1 MKSAKE
7 VYNFIYNDG
16 RIREIYKSIDER
28 ENANVDAW
36 GHHNFNHVS
45 NVKDIVEEILRML
58 NYDNEFIEEAKIAA
72 IMHDVGAIQGKEN
85 HAERSYIYAK
95 NYFNENNINIE
106 HKEQVLEAIK
116 NHSDGFDSDNIIQL
130 ALILADKLD
139 IKYTRPTK
147 RGLEIPGNRQYG
159 NIENINTEIKDGAL
173 KIKFKSNDKLD
184 KKELE
189 DFYFMKKVG
198 NAIKSF
204 ANKLNL
210 KYEVFLNGEEWNE
223 ILSNIK

>member
-1 MKSAKE
+1 MNSAKE
-7 VYNFIYNDG
+7 VYDYIYNDK
-16 RIREIYKSIDER
+16 RIRDIYKSIDER

-45 NVKDIVEEILRML
+45 NVKDIVEELLRML

-72 IMHDVGAIQGKEN
+72 IMHDVGAVQGKEN

-116 NHSDGFDSDNIIQL
+116 NHSDGFDSNNIMQL

-159 NIENINTEIKDGAL
+159 NIENISTEIKDGVL
-173 KIKFKSNDKLD
+173 KINFRSNDKLD

-189 DFYFMKKVG
+189 NFYFMKKVG

-204 ANKLNL
+204 AEKLDL
-210 KYEVFLNGEEWNE
+210 KYKVYLNGEEWNE
-223 ILSNIK
+223 IMSNI